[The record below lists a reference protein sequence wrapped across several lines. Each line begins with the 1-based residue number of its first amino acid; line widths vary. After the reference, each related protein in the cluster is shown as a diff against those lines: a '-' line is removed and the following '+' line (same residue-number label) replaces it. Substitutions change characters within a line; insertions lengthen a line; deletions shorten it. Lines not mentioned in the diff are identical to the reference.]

1 MAVSASAIPT
11 MDWSGSDLAEALTL
25 FKQKVTLYLDD
36 EEITDADK
44 KARKILRGIGDEGL
58 KRLNA
63 SGLTDDQKK
72 SDTDLWT
79 FFENQLTVSV
89 NFRIHRLHLM

>member
-1 MAVSASAIPT
+1 

-44 KARKILRGIGDEGL
+44 KAID
-58 KRLNA
+58 
-63 SGLTDDQKK
+63 
-72 SDTDLWT
+72 
-79 FFENQLTVSV
+79 FERN
-89 NFRIHRLHLM
+89 R